1 MTPEAFSVFA
11 NLVPDALLLLDD
23 KGRIVEA
30 SERAAQMFG
39 ENGESL
45 VGRPLDEFTADSPEA
60 LQEHF
65 RLCRRSRDEVLG
77 AVHPRSAGAPRRM
90 FSRLLNRGEGNAEKY
105 LLRIPVGDRAVGQ
118 FVLLNQKVDELG
130 REITRRRIAEV
141 ELLEQRDLAEFG
153 RDIGLTLAEANTTS
167 AMLQRCTEL
176 MVAHL
181 GGAFARIWTIPAG
194 SDELV
199 LRASAGIYTH
209 RDGPHSRIRVGQ
221 YKIGRIVSDQR
232 PLLTNSV
239 IGDEHIHDQQWAR
252 REGMVGFAGFPLLVD
267 GQAVGVMAMFSRRA
281 LSENVLKAMESV
293 ANSIALG
300 IERKRIAAALKR
312 NAETLR
318 RADQR
323 KNEFL
328 AMLAHELRNPLAPI
342 RSGLELLRL
351 QTGECE
357 TLAIMRQQVQ
367 HLARLVDDLLDV
379 SRIMRGRIELR
390 SERIRLDEIVEH
402 AVTTVRPAMEH
413 HWHTLTVRICP
424 QQIWLDA
431 DRVRLEQV
439 LTNLL
444 TNAAKYTPE
453 GGNVEISCRVE
464 GSSALVAV
472 RDDGVGIDGDF
483 LPEVFELFAQ
493 NERELARSEGGLGI
507 GLTLVRQLVLLHDG
521 SVSLHS
527 DGPGQGTEVTVR
539 LPLAEP
545 PATISNHRAHADPHD
560 IPASRVLVVDDSVGS
575 ARILRLLLGE
585 IGVGKIELAHD
596 GPSAITT
603 AETFE
608 LDIIFLDLG
617 LPGLDGFQVA
627 ERLRADR
634 RFDATKLIALTGY
647 GSEEDRRKS
656 SEIGFNDHLVKPVSL
671 EQLQQALST
680 GLNPTS
686 QGASRPSNT

>member
-11 NLVPDALLLLDD
+11 NLVPDALLLLDVH
-23 KGRIVEA
+23 GRIIEA
-30 SERAAQMFG
+30 SPRAAQMFG
-39 ENGESL
+39 EDGESL
-45 VGRPLDEFTADSPEA
+45 AGRPLGDLTKDSPEA

-77 AVHPRSAGAPRRM
+77 AVHPHCAQAPRRM
-90 FSRLLNRGEGNAEKY
+90 FARLLNRGDKHAEKY
-105 LLRIPVGDRAVGQ
+105 LLRIPVEDRAVGQ

-153 RDIGLTLAEANTTS
+153 RDVGLTLAEENTTS
-167 AMLQRCTEL
+167 AMLQRCVEL
-176 MVAHL
+176 MVSHL
-181 GGAFARIWTIPAG
+181 GGAFARIWTLPNG
-194 SDELV
+194 SNELI

-209 RDGPHSRIRVGQ
+209 RDGGHSRIRVGQ
-221 YKIGRIVSDQR
+221 YKIGRIASEQQ
-232 PLLTNSV
+232 PLLTNHV
-239 IGDEHIHDQQWAR
+239 VGDEQIHDQEWAR

-267 GQAVGVMAMFSRRA
+267 GRVVGVMAMFSRRA
-281 LSENVLKAMESV
+281 LSESVLKAMDSV

-300 IERKRIAAALKR
+300 IERKRIAAELKR

-357 TLAIMRQQVQ
+357 TLSIMNQQVQ

-390 SERIRLDEIVEH
+390 SELICLDEVIEH
-402 AVTTVRPAMEH
+402 AVTTVRPAMEQH
-413 HWHTLTVRICP
+413 RHTLTVKVSP
-424 QQIWLDA
+424 QRVWLHA

-444 TNAAKYTPE
+444 TNAAKYTPN
-453 GGNVEISCRVE
+453 GGHVELSCRTE
-464 GSSALVAV
+464 DSSVLVSV
-472 RDDGVGIDGDF
+472 RDDGVGIDADF

-507 GLTLVRQLVLLHDG
+507 GLTLVRQLVHLHDG
-521 SVSLHS
+521 DVSIRS
-527 DGPGQGTEVTVR
+527 DGPGQGTEVTVQ
-539 LPLAEP
+539 LPLADP
-545 PATISNHRAHADPHD
+545 PRSAGDERPRPQTHD
-560 IPASRVLVVDDSVGS
+560 IPNCRVLVVDDSIGS
-575 ARILRLLLGE
+575 AKILRMLLGE
-585 IGVGKIELAHD
+585 IGVGNIELAHD
-596 GPSAITT
+596 GPSAITA
-603 AETFE
+603 AEAFE
-608 LDIIFLDLG
+608 PDVIFLDLG

-634 RFDATKLIALTGY
+634 QFDATKLIALTGY
-647 GSEEDRRKS
+647 GTEEDRRKS
-656 SEIGFNDHLVKPVSL
+656 SEIGFDDHLVKPVSL

-680 GLNPTS
+680 SLNS
-686 QGASRPSNT
+686 AS